1 MKFVHYLE
9 KISNVSIYALTAFG
23 IFALVF
29 AYMLF
34 YVFKTDKKTFQD
46 ISRIPLD

>member
-1 MKFVHYLE
+1 MKFVHYLD
-9 KISNVSIYALTAFG
+9 KIQGVNVYALTAFG

-29 AYMLF
+29 IGALVH
-34 YVFKTDKKTFQD
+34 VFSTDKATLQN